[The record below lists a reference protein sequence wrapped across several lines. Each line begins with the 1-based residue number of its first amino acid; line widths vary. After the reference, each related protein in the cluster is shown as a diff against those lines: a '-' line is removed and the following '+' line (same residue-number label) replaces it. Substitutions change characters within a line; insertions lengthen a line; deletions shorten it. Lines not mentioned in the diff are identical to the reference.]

1 MIAATARCVPIW
13 LTRKIG
19 ASACDAEKGSPFG
32 ESMNSGAIMAAK
44 KASRKNAKAA
54 DNEAEKKSLSLGEG
68 EPGEAMDLMRR
79 QFGLIAGYVHEL
91 FTRLPDSLKVK
102 RADARVMYHSIDE
115 GARLKSLAYWLFI
128 VSSCGIATLGL
139 IINSP
144 AVIIGAMLVSPLMS
158 PIMGL
163 GMGIAVN
170 DTYLGVKSF
179 ANVTISVVA
188 SVVTAALITA
198 VVPLHELTP
207 EIRGRMNPT
216 VLDLGVAILSGVVA
230 ALSSI
235 RSGGDEVL
243 KSVAPGAAIAVALMP
258 PLCVVGFGLGIGFR
272 FDIMWGAFL
281 LFTTNLIAITF
292 VCSVFYYFIL
302 VEYSPTRLI
311 KSVQQVRT
319 KEEVLFTNR
328 YLERFW
334 ENIGEEMRSGK
345 RFWFPLLL
353 VALIGYPLTDSF
365 ILLFRQNQLRTLITQ
380 ELQNANVEGLQ
391 FIRGPDALDYSRGRV
406 SGTILYSSKHSPGPT
421 LEAEVEKS
429 VLERYPWYE
438 ADLTLIRVA
447 GDADLSELR
456 HQEDRNLKAD
466 AERQA
471 AAASLVRRA
480 LALTVPELPVELGV
494 VSEVRL
500 LFSSSRL
507 DTLEVHYLGEPLQ
520 TQTRQALS
528 TVFKNKMQSIRGD
541 VREVRFIR
549 EGEQSGRHECRGVTE
564 SALKRAKERLGG
576 LFEPLRENPFL
587 KLELDLAVDLEPPL
601 EGLSEKQRESLK
613 ISRDASPRC
622 LVEYRYTR

>member
-1 MIAATARCVPIW
+1 
-13 LTRKIG
+13 
-19 ASACDAEKGSPFG
+19 
-32 ESMNSGAIMAAK
+32 MAAK
-44 KASRKNAKAA
+44 KAS
-54 DNEAEKKSLSLGEG
+54 KKSAGGAAKEPEKIVIAHAEG
-68 EPGEAMDLMRR
+68 ESGETMDLMRR
-79 QFGLIAGYVHEL
+79 QFGVIAGYVHEL
-91 FTRLPDSLKVK
+91 FTRLPDSLKIK

-128 VSSCGIATLGL
+128 ISSCGIATLGL

-179 ANVTISVVA
+179 ANILISVVG
-188 SVVTAALITA
+188 SVLTAALITA

-311 KSVQQVRT
+311 KSVQLVRT

-334 ENIGEEMRSGK
+334 ENVGEEFRSGK
-345 RFWFPLLL
+345 RFWFPLVL
-353 VALIGYPLTDSF
+353 VAIIAYPLVDSF
-365 ILLFRQNQLRTLITQ
+365 VLLYRQNQLRNLITRQLQ
-380 ELQNANVEGLQ
+380 EANVEGMQ

-406 SGTILYSSKHSPGPT
+406 SGTILYSSKHSPGPA
-421 LEAEVEKS
+421 LETEVES
-429 VLERYPWYE
+429 AILAQYPWYQ

-456 HQEDRNLKAD
+456 HQEEKVLKED

-471 AAASLVRRA
+471 AAANLVRRA

-500 LFSSSRL
+500 LFSATRL
-507 DTLEVHYLGEPLQ
+507 DTLEVHYLGETLQAQ
-520 TQTRQALS
+520 TQQALS
-528 TVFKNKMQSIRGD
+528 TVFKNKMQGLRGD

-549 EGEQSGRHECRGVTE
+549 GGAQSGRYECRGVTE
-564 SALKRAKERLGG
+564 SAIQRARAELGG
-576 LFEPLRENPFL
+576 LFDPLRENPFL
-587 KLELDLAVDLEPPL
+587 RLELQLAVDLEPPL
-601 EGLSEKQRESLK
+601 ESLSEKQREALK
-613 ISRDASPRC
+613 ISRDVSPRC